1 MLSAT
6 IKGMLAHKLRLVLTA
21 TSIALGVAFLAGTLM
36 LNDSMQRAFDN
47 VFGSINSGTDVA
59 VRADAGDVKTDNP
72 DDSRPPIPA
81 SVLPLVR
88 GVDGV
93 AEAEG
98 SVRGYALLIG
108 SDGKPIQPQGA
119 PTLGGNLA
127 SDPAMRGD
135 IALRTGRAPVRPG
148 EVAIDASS
156 AKKGDLAV
164 GSTAKVLFR
173 GAPETFTVVG
183 TVEYAGE
190 DDLGGSTSAYF
201 DLPTAQRVLG
211 KRGVYDSISVKSDGS
226 VSDAALAK
234 RVGADLPQGMQALT
248 GQAVAD
254 EASDA
259 IKKGLGFLSI
269 ALGGFAGIALFVGSF
284 IIWNTFSMQVAQR
297 TRELAL
303 FRAIGATRRQAM
315 RTILAEAVVLG
326 LVASA
331 LGIVLGLG
339 MAKALSAVMT
349 AFGLVL
355 PTAALRIQPT
365 TVLAGFLVGTL
376 VTVVAAVAPARR
388 ATRVLP
394 VEALRDAAPTTQ
406 RFSRRRLAVGLL
418 LSAAGVA
425 ALLWGLYGSGSP
437 LMIPVGVVGVV
448 LGVTTLSPLIVL
460 PMAAVIGS
468 PLRGRGV
475 PGDLARQ
482 NAMRN
487 PRRTASTAMALVI
500 GLTMVAAVA
509 VFASSLKA
517 SFSDVLSSTVKA
529 ELYVLT
535 PSPNSEGF
543 SPQVTT
549 AVKKV
554 PGVDVVSASGYGT
567 AKFAGKDGAF
577 SSVDPATA
585 DQAFNLP
592 LTDGD
597 VAHNLTD
604 GGVLVY
610 DKKAEAKGWKVGDL
624 VPTDFARSGH
634 ANLRVQG
641 FYDDKSFVNSDYV
654 ISLGTHD
661 RYVPDR
667 LESTDMVVVDKGA
680 DVGAVEQRVD
690 DALASHPDATVMD
703 KEEFEGALAN
713 LIDQLLSLVTVLL
726 LLAVLIALLGIVNT
740 LALSVF
746 ERTRELGL
754 LRAVGMTRG
763 QVRSMVRWESVVIS
777 VIGALIGAALG
788 IGLGVALTHAL
799 ADQGIEKIS
808 IPGLQL
814 GIYIVAAAVAGVVAA
829 IGPARRASKV
839 DVLRAVVTE

>member
-1 MLSAT
+1 MFGAT
-6 IKGMLAHKLRLVLTA
+6 IKGMLAHRLRLFLTA

-47 VFGSINSGTDVA
+47 VFGSVNSGTDVA
-59 VRADAGDVKTDNP
+59 VRAHAGPVKTDDP

-81 SVLPLVR
+81 RTLGLVR

-93 AEAEG
+93 AAAEG
-98 SVRGYALLIG
+98 SVRGYALLTG

-119 PTLGGNLA
+119 PTLGGNLVT
-127 SDPAMRGD
+127 DPALRGD
-135 IALRTGRAPVRPG
+135 ISLRTGRAPQGPG

-156 AKKGDLAV
+156 AKKGHLSV
-164 GSTAKVLFR
+164 GSRTRILFR

-201 DLPTAQRVLG
+201 DLATAQRVLDR
-211 KRGVYDSISVKSDGS
+211 KAAYDSIVVRAADGTSDK
-226 VSDAALAK
+226 ALAK
-234 RVGADLPQGMQALT
+234 RVGAALPSGMEALT

-254 EASDA
+254 EASNA
-259 IKKGLGFLSI
+259 IKDGLGFLNI
-269 ALGGFAGIALFVGSF
+269 ALLGFAGIALFVGSF

-303 FRAIGATRRQAM
+303 FRAIGATRRQVM
-315 RTILAEAVVLG
+315 RAILAEAVVLG
-326 LVASA
+326 LVSSA
-331 LGIVLGLG
+331 IGILLGLL
-339 MAKALSAVMT
+339 MAKALSALMT
-349 AFGLVL
+349 AFGFVL
-355 PTAALRIQPT
+355 PTAALRIQPS
-365 TVLAGFLVGTL
+365 TVIAGFLVGTV

-406 RFSRRRLAVGLL
+406 RFSRRRLATGSVLA
-418 LSAAGVA
+418 AAGVA

-437 LMIPVGVVGVV
+437 LLIPGGVVGVV
-448 LGVTTLSPLIVL
+448 LGVTTLAPLIVL

-509 VFASSLKA
+509 VFGSSLKA
-517 SFSDVLSSTVKA
+517 SFADVLNSTVKA

-535 PSPNSEGF
+535 PTPNAEGF
-543 SPQVTT
+543 SPEVTSV
-549 AVKKV
+549 VKRV
-554 PGVDVVSASGYGT
+554 PGVDEVSASGFGEAEFAGT
-567 AKFAGKDGAF
+567 AAAF

-585 DQAFNLP
+585 DRAFTLP
-592 LTDGD
+592 LTQGT
-597 VAHNLTD
+597 VADKLTD

-610 DKKAEAKGWKVGDL
+610 RDKARAKGWKVGDRIE
-624 VPTDFARSGH
+624 TAFAKSGR
-634 ANLRVQG
+634 ARLRVEG
-641 FYDDKSFVNSDYV
+641 FYTDKSFVNSDYV

-661 RYVPDR
+661 KYVPDR

-680 DVGAVEQRVD
+680 DVAAVQQRID
-690 DALASHPDATVMD
+690 DALASHPDATVMN
-703 KEEFEGALAN
+703 KKEFEGALGN

-763 QVRSMVRWESVVIS
+763 QVRAMVRWESVVIS

-799 ADQGIEKIS
+799 ADQGIDKIS
-808 IPGLQL
+808 VPGVQL
-814 GIYIVAAAVAGVVAA
+814 ALYVVAAALAGVLAA
-829 IGPARRASKV
+829 VGPARRASKV

>member
-1 MLSAT
+1 MFGAT
-6 IKGMLAHKLRLVLTA
+6 IKGMLAHRLRVVLTA

-36 LNDSMQRAFDN
+36 LNDSMQRAFDD
-47 VFGSINSGTDVA
+47 VFGSVNSGTDVA
-59 VRADAGDVKTDNP
+59 VRAQAGPVETDDP

-81 SVLPLVR
+81 RTLDLVR

-93 AEAEG
+93 ATAEG
-98 SVRGYALLIG
+98 SVRGYALLTG
-108 SDGKPIQPQGA
+108 SDGQPIPPQGA

-127 SDPAMRGD
+127 TDPALRGD
-135 IALRTGRAPVRPG
+135 IKLRTGRAPQGPG

-156 AKKGDLAV
+156 AKNGNLSVGDR
-164 GSTAKVLFR
+164 TQVLFR
-173 GAPETFTVVG
+173 AAPETFTVVG

-201 DLPTAQRVLG
+201 DLATAQRVLD
-211 KRGVYDSISVKSDGS
+211 RTGVYDSIVVKAADG
-226 VSDAALAK
+226 VGDKALAD
-234 RVGADLPQGMQALT
+234 RVGAALPTGMEALT

-259 IKKGLGFLSI
+259 IKKGLRFLNI
-269 ALGGFAGIALFVGSF
+269 ALLGFAGIALFVGSF

-303 FRAIGATRRQAM
+303 FRAIGATRRQVM
-315 RTILAEAVVLG
+315 RAILAEAAVLG

-355 PTAALRIQPT
+355 PTAALRVQPT
-365 TVLAGFLVGTL
+365 TVLPGFAVGTL

-394 VEALRDAAPTTQ
+394 VEALRDAAPTVN
-406 RFSRRRLAVGLL
+406 RFSRRRLVLGVVLSALGVGGLL
-418 LSAAGVA
+418 W
-425 ALLWGLYGSGSP
+425 ALFGSGSA
-437 LMIPVGVVGVV
+437 LLIPIGVVGVV
-448 LGVTTLSPLIVL
+448 FGVTTLAPMIVL
-460 PMAAVIGS
+460 PMASWIGA
-468 PLRGRGV
+468 PLKGAGV
-475 PGDLARQ
+475 PGELARQ

-487 PRRTASTAMALVI
+487 PKRAASTAMGLVI
-500 GLTMVAAVA
+500 GLTMVAAVT
-509 VFASSLKA
+509 VFASSLKT
-517 SFSDVLSSTVKA
+517 SFSDVLNSTVKA

-549 AVKKV
+549 AVKEV
-554 PGVDVVSASGYGT
+554 AGVDVVSASGYGT

-585 DQAFNLP
+585 DRAFNLP
-592 LTDGD
+592 LTEGD

-610 DKKAEAKGWKVGDL
+610 DKKAEAKGWKGGAPR
-624 VPTDFARSGH
+624 PTDFARSGH

-667 LESTDMVVVDKGA
+667 LESTDMVVVDSGA
-680 DVGAVEQRVD
+680 DVDAVQKRID
-690 DALASHPDATVMD
+690 DVLAAHPDATVMNQ
-703 KEEFEGALAN
+703 KEFEGALGGF
-713 LIDQLLSLVTVLL
+713 IDQLLSLVTVLL

-754 LRAVGMTRG
+754 LRAVGMTRA
-763 QVRSMVRWESVVIS
+763 QVRAMVRWESVVIS

-788 IGLGVALTHAL
+788 IGLGIALPRAL
-799 ADQGIEKIS
+799 ADQGIEKIAV
-808 IPGLQL
+808 PGVQL
-814 GIYIVAAAVAGVVAA
+814 ALYVLAAAVAGVLAA

>member
-36 LNDSMQRAFDN
+36 LNDSMQRAFDD

-81 SVLPLVR
+81 SVLPLVQ
-88 GVDGV
+88 GMDGV
-93 AEAEG
+93 SEAEG
-98 SVRGYALLIG
+98 SVRGYALLTG

-127 SDPAMRGD
+127 TDQALRGD
-135 IALRTGRAPVRPG
+135 ITLRTGRAPTRPG

-156 AKKGDLAV
+156 AKKGHLAV
-164 GSTAKVLFR
+164 GSTTKILFR

-183 TVEYAGE
+183 TVQYAGE

-201 DLPTAQRVLG
+201 DLGTAQRVLG
-211 KRGVYDSISVKSDGS
+211 KSGVYDSISVRSDGS
-226 VSDAALAK
+226 LSDSALAK
-234 RVGADLPQGMQALT
+234 QVGAALPDGIQALT

-254 EASDA
+254 EASA
-259 IKKGLGFLSI
+259 AVKKGLGFLSI

-303 FRAIGATRRQAM
+303 FRAIGATRRQVM

-331 LGIVLGLG
+331 LGILLGLA

-365 TVLAGFLVGTL
+365 TVLAGFAVGTV

-394 VEALRDAAPTTQ
+394 VEALRDAAPTVN
-406 RFSRRRLAVGLL
+406 RFSRRRLVLGLALSAVGVGGLL
-418 LSAAGVA
+418 WALFGSGN
-425 ALLWGLYGSGSP
+425 ALL
-437 LMIPVGVVGVV
+437 IPIGVVGVV
-448 LGVTTLSPLIVL
+448 FGVTTLAPMIVL
-460 PMAAVIGS
+460 PMASVIGA
-468 PLRGRGV
+468 PLKGAGV
-475 PGDLARQ
+475 PGELARQ

-487 PRRTASTAMALVI
+487 PKRTASTAMALVI
-500 GLTMVAAVA
+500 GLTMVAAVT
-509 VFASSLKA
+509 VFASSLKS
-517 SFSDVLSSTVKA
+517 SFSDVLTSSVTA
-529 ELYVLT
+529 DLYVLT
-535 PSPNSEGF
+535 PSPNAAGF
-543 SPQVTT
+543 SPEVRKVV
-549 AVKKV
+549 AGV
-554 PGVDVVSASGYGT
+554 PGVNVVSGSGFG
-567 AKFAGKDGAF
+567 AAQFDGKAGSF
-577 SSVDPATA
+577 TSIDPATA
-585 DQAFNLP
+585 DKAFDLSMVQ
-592 LTDGD
+592 GD
-597 VAHNLTD
+597 AADLTD

-610 DKKAEAKGWKVGDL
+610 QDTATAKGWKVGD
-624 VPTDFARSGH
+624 VVDTAFPRAGNAR
-634 ANLRVQG
+634 LRIDG
-641 FYDDKSFVNSDYV
+641 TYSDKGFVNADYV
-654 ISLGTHD
+654 ISLGTQD

-667 LESTDMVVVDKGA
+667 LETTDFVVVDPGA
-680 DVGAVEQRVD
+680 DVDAVQNRID
-690 DALASHPDATVMD
+690 AALAAHPDATVMNQQ
-703 KEEFEGALAN
+703 EFEGALGSF
-713 LIDQLLSLVTVLL
+713 IDQLLSLVTVLL

-754 LRAVGMTRG
+754 LRAVGMTRA
-763 QVRSMVRWESVVIS
+763 QVRAMVRWESVVIS

-788 IGLGVALTHAL
+788 IGLGVALTRAL

-808 IPGLQL
+808 VPALQL
-814 GIYIVAAAVAGVVAA
+814 AAYVAAAAVAGVLAA
-829 IGPARRASKV
+829 IGPARSASRV